1 MVKRTIFTLL
11 FLAVMGW
18 VSAQS
23 LQFEW
28 NGHVYSEGETIEC
41 TNDEYGYG
49 EFIQHLQLRNL
60 TSGDL
65 NVIVEKEVLEDL
77 EGTINFFCWGACFG
91 PDVYVSP
98 NPVPVAANS
107 VTEEGA
113 LSFHVLFSDPDL
125 YGKVEMK
132 YSAYDESNPSER
144 VTINVV
150 FNKSGVGVQE
160 TATVRF
166 GQAYP
171 NPASSVVSFDYNLS
185 AGDKASVS
193 VYNLLG
199 QEVKSQSVNSLQNRL
214 SISVSDLNDGIYFCN
229 LFVNGCA
236 VKTEKFVVKK

>member
-1 MVKRTIFTLL
+1 MIKKSIFTLM

-28 NGHVYSEGETIEC
+28 NGHVYAEGETVEC

-49 EFIQHLQLRNL
+49 EYIQHVQLRNL
-60 TSGDL
+60 TSNDL
-65 NVIVEKEVLEDL
+65 NVIVEKEVIETI
-77 EGTINFFCWGACFG
+77 EGTINFFCWGSCFG
-91 PDVYVSP
+91 PDVTVSP
-98 NPVPVAANS
+98 NPVVVAANT
-107 VTEEGA
+107 VTGEEA
-113 LSFHVLFSDPDL
+113 LSFHAL
-125 YGKVEMK
+125 YEENVFGKVRVK
-132 YSAYDESNPSER
+132 YSAYDQNNPSQR

-150 FNKSGVGVQE
+150 FNKSGEGVQE
-160 TATVRF
+160 NAPVRF

-171 NPASSVVSFDYNLS
+171 NPASSVVNFDYNLN
-185 AGDKASVS
+185 ADDKASVS

-199 QEVKSQSVNSLQNRL
+199 QEVTKKQVNSLQGRL
-214 SISVSDLNDGIYFCN
+214 SISVADLNDGIYFCN

>member
-1 MVKRTIFTLL
+1 MKKTIFTLM

-18 VSAQS
+18 ASAQS

-28 NGHVYSEGETIEC
+28 GGHTYSEGETVEC

-49 EFIQHLQLRNL
+49 EYIQHMQLRNL

-77 EGTINFFCWGACFG
+77 EGTMNFFCWGQCFSNTIF
-91 PDVYVSP
+91 VSA
-98 NPVPVAANS
+98 PVTVAANS
-107 VTEEGA
+107 LNTDD
-113 LSFHVLFSDPDL
+113 LSFHTLFEETVF
-125 YGKVEMK
+125 GKVLVR
-132 YSAYDESNPSER
+132 YSAYDERNPDER

-150 FNKSGVGVQE
+150 FNKSGVGVRE
-160 TATVRF
+160 TAPVHF

-171 NPASSVVSFDYNLS
+171 NPASSMVNFDYTVN
-185 AGDKASVS
+185 AGDIASVS

-199 QEVKSQSVNSLQNRL
+199 QEVRNQQVNNLQGHL
-214 SISVSDLNDGIYFCN
+214 SISVADLNEGIYFCK
-229 LFVNGCA
+229 LFVNGQS